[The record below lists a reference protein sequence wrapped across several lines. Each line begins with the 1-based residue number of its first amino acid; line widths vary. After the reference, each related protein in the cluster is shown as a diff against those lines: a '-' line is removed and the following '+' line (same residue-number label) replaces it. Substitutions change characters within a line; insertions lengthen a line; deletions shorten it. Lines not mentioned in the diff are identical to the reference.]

1 MSSRLQL
8 VRVKFFFSIFF
19 NFLAE
24 LYHFKTFVE
33 KKFFSKNFQK
43 TLFGNFDP
51 EGGLES
57 FWSINRKL
65 FSVKNPCGKVVSD
78 LRYLQKCGLQELNSI
93 FWGFFANWG
102 KMPGGGVGGGTKI
115 PFLGDCPNLI
125 KYFFF
130 KITSSVQS

>member
-24 LYHFKTFVE
+24 LYHFKTFGE
-33 KKFFSKNFQK
+33 KKIFSKNFQK

-78 LRYLQKCGLQELNSI
+78 LRYLQKCDLQEFIAI
-93 FWGFFANWG
+93 FGLFF
-102 KMPGGGVGGGTKI
+102 TKFSKN
-115 PFLGDCPNLI
+115 PFWQFLPRRRPKNV
-125 KYFFF
+125 FQH
-130 KITSSVQS
+130 SSKVVQRQKSSK